1 MTVKERVLRAV
12 QALPDGATP
21 DDVLAQVR
29 TAVASAGENGASGAR
44 TAPGEWGSALAYLES
59 AQVSGPP
66 DWSERWEE
74 YLAEDERRRSN

>member
-12 QALPDGATP
+12 QALPDTATS

-29 TAVASAGENGASGAR
+29 SAVASAGENGSSVAA
-44 TAPGEWGSALAYLES
+44 TTPGQWGSALAYLES

-66 DWSERWEE
+66 DWSDRWEK
-74 YLAEDERRRSN
+74 YLSHDERGRNS